1 MKLAEALIIRSDYQ
15 KRLEQLKIR
24 LGQNVKIQ
32 EGEVP
37 NEDPKELEKEL
48 SHLLV
53 QLRKIIKRINRTN
66 LQTPFDE
73 NQSLADALTDRDLL
87 GQERK
92 IYSGLLA
99 QATVRQDRYS
109 KSEIKFISTI
119 NVKATQDYADELS
132 RKFRVCDTR
141 IQELNWLT
149 NLVD

>member
-15 KRLEQLKIR
+15 KRLEQLKVR
-24 LGQNVKIQ
+24 LNQNVKIQ
-32 EGEVP
+32 EGEIP

-48 SHLLV
+48 AHLLI

-119 NVKATQDYADELS
+119 NVKETQVYADELS
-132 RKFRVCDTR
+132 RKYRVCDTK

>member
-15 KRLEQLKIR
+15 KRLDQLKVR

-32 EGEVP
+32 EGETP

-48 SHLLV
+48 SHLLKE
-53 QLRKIIKRINRTN
+53 LRKIIKKINRTN
-66 LQTPFDE
+66 LQTPFDD

-92 IYSGLLA
+92 IYSSLLT

-119 NVKATQDYADELS
+119 NVKETQVYVDELS
-132 RKFRVCDTR
+132 RKYRVCDTK

-149 NLVD
+149 NIVD

>member
-15 KRLEQLKIR
+15 KRLEQLKVR

-32 EGEVP
+32 EGEIP

-48 SHLLV
+48 AHLLM

-66 LQTPFDE
+66 LQTTFDE

-92 IYSGLLA
+92 IYSSLLT

-119 NVKATQDYADELS
+119 NVKETQVYADELS
-132 RKFRVCDTR
+132 RKFRVVDTR

>member
-15 KRLEQLKIR
+15 KRLDQLKVR

-32 EGEVP
+32 EGETP

-48 SHLLV
+48 SHLLKE
-53 QLRKIIKRINRTN
+53 LRKIIKKINRTN
-66 LQTPFDE
+66 LQTPFDD

-92 IYSGLLA
+92 IYSSLLT

-119 NVKATQDYADELS
+119 SVKETQVYADELS
-132 RKFRVCDTR
+132 RKFRVVDTK

>member
-15 KRLEQLKIR
+15 KRLEQLKVR

-32 EGEVP
+32 EGEIP

-48 SHLLV
+48 SHLLI
-53 QLRKIIKRINRTN
+53 QLRKIIKKINRTN

-149 NLVD
+149 NLED

>member
-24 LGQNVKIQ
+24 IGQNVKIQ
-32 EGEVP
+32 EGEMP

-48 SHLLV
+48 SHLLL

-66 LQTPFDE
+66 LQTPFDD

-92 IYSGLLA
+92 IYSGILA

-109 KSEIKFISTI
+109 KTEIKFISTI
-119 NVKATQDYADELS
+119 NVKDTHVYADELS
-132 RKFRVCDTR
+132 RKYRVCDTR

-149 NLVD
+149 DLVD

>member
-15 KRLEQLKIR
+15 KRLDQLKVR

>member
-15 KRLEQLKIR
+15 KRLEQLKVR
-24 LGQNVKIQ
+24 LTQNVKIQ
-32 EGEVP
+32 EGESP

-48 SHLLV
+48 AHLMIE
-53 QLRKIIKRINRTN
+53 LRKIIKKINRTN

-109 KSEIKFISTI
+109 KSEIKFLSTI
-119 NVKATQDYADELS
+119 NVKETQAYADELS
-132 RKFRVCDTR
+132 RKYRVCDTR

>member
-1 MKLAEALIIRSDYQ
+1 MKLAEGLIIRADYQ
-15 KRLEQLKIR
+15 KRLEQLKVR
-24 LGQNVKIQ
+24 LTQNVKIQ
-32 EGEVP
+32 EGESP

-48 SHLLV
+48 AHLLIE
-53 QLRKIIKRINRTN
+53 LRKIIKRINRTN

-109 KSEIKFISTI
+109 KSEIKFLSTI
-119 NVKATQDYADELS
+119 NVKETQAYADELS
-132 RKFRVCDTR
+132 RKYRVCDTR

>member
-15 KRLEQLKIR
+15 KRLDQLKVR

-32 EGEVP
+32 EGETP

-48 SHLLV
+48 SHLLKE
-53 QLRKIIKRINRTN
+53 LRKIIKKINRTN
-66 LQTPFDE
+66 LQTPFDD

-87 GQERK
+87 GQEKK
-92 IYSGLLA
+92 IYSSLLT

-119 NVKATQDYADELS
+119 NVKETQVYADELS
-132 RKFRVCDTR
+132 RKFRVVDTK